1 MILVVDR
8 RHIKSMENEKK
19 SMPFSDV
26 YIGGAPTEILKSRLV
41 YNHSKVV
48 FFLMYVLM
56 FVYKLHNAYNDVNLC
71 IVYYSVMKT
80 KQMTNY

>member
-1 MILVVDR
+1 MLCLYLYFSSFQISVIYHNSKKMILVVDR

-41 YNHSKVV
+41 YNHSKA
-48 FFLMYVLM
+48 FFHLRI
-56 FVYKLHNAYNDVNLC
+56 DVRL
-71 IVYYSVMKT
+71 
-80 KQMTNY
+80 

>member
-48 FFLMYVLM
+48 GFFSFMY
-56 FVYKLHNAYNDVNLC
+56 
-71 IVYYSVMKT
+71 
-80 KQMTNY
+80 